1 MASKKG
7 KVAASNDVSL
17 DQLFQQLAQETKHL
31 SKPEENSLSNI
42 EKEIESLPKIES
54 ELETQMQEAIKSKS
68 EDVVKLNDPITHI
81 RKTVVDKDAD
91 SGSKWFN
98 MKKPEMTAEI
108 KRDLMVLKN
117 RSVLDPKRH
126 YKKEKWQI
134 PKFFQTGTIVEGN
147 TEFYSARMAK
157 RNRGRTLA
165 EEILND
171 DIASDYFKRKYSE
184 IQKQKR
190 SGGKAHYKKIK
201 EKRRGF

>member
-1 MASKKG
+1 MTSKKG

-54 ELETQMQEAIKSKS
+54 ELEHQMQKAIKSKS

-171 DIASDYFKRKYSE
+171 DSASDYFKRKYSE